1 MFSIVLCDA
10 TISRNAN
17 MNMAFMT
24 NTRVKQKYIFVLLGP
39 SGSGKTTYAR
49 SQSWLA
55 KRGAVNKNKVMV
67 LSTGLELRKQ
77 NIMSVWQEAD
87 MTAIKDVCHK
97 LIDQTFENFN
107 TSETHQILILDCVK
121 DLEDAEYIAA
131 EAKKYGLKINRAL
144 WFDISPHDLQGNWM
158 KRGDDRDILRGS
170 ARAYLRNWN
179 IKSND
184 LLNYYK
190 KSELLC
196 DVIKSLSKDLGLYT
210 NFHSLLNIL
219 ELPSNDIFE
228 DYPVFACPNNVRV
241 LLSDSAKIK
250 NILAELYSILKVNTL
265 HFTLPASFVH
275 CYRDVTWITKPVTY
289 HVTVKADGVRCL
301 LLKILD
307 GTYLITRK
315 NEIYPCCI
323 ADDHLPDNTVLD
335 GELLPSTSISEI
347 HPKISILL
355 KRSVFLVF
363 DVLAISGEVLWKW
376 PFTIRQ
382 ENLRNLPISR
392 DIPSVMKQASAD
404 NTSTANQKSQ
414 SVLVEENNLNE
425 LVVNCVVKEHQPSSP
440 DQVLKFLRTL
450 SHLPYP
456 CDGLVFTPNTAY
468 VFGPDPL
475 LFKWQSEDSV
485 HCDILI
491 KDLESG
497 KRECAVDLP
506 LDFELRPKQERHF
519 FEDFSCSFSEGQV
532 IECQWNQSEKA
543 WDPLFVRQD
552 KSVPNSDETI
562 DHVEKMFERSYTVKH
577 LVEDLTG
584 IERFNEFIDRASA
597 TAPSVM
603 NHLSLDYSFDELYG
617 KIAEMVHLGYVE
629 QTVDS
634 DTNLEI
640 LNYCTPVRD
649 PLVSLCRG
657 LVLHPQSKSIV
668 TKPFVRFFEGN
679 YSICCDLMSF

>member
-1 MFSIVLCDA
+1 
-10 TISRNAN
+10 

-39 SGSGKTTYAR
+39 SGSGKTTYGQR
-49 SQSWLA
+49 QILGPSGSGKTTYGQRQSWQP
-55 KRGAVNKNKVMV
+55 KRRDGRKNEVMF

-77 NIMSVWQEAD
+77 NIMSVWQEVD

-131 EAKKYGLKINRAL
+131 EAKKYDLEITGAL
-144 WFDISPHDLQGNWM
+144 WFDISPNELQQNWM
-158 KRGDDRDILRGS
+158 ERGDDRDIFRGS

-190 KSELLC
+190 KSQRLYNVFKSSSNYK
-196 DVIKSLSKDLGLYT
+196 DVGLYSYY
-210 NFHSLLNIL
+210 HSLLNIL
-219 ELPSNDIFE
+219 EPPSNGTFVH
-228 DYPVFACPNNVRV
+228 YHCPNNVRV

-275 CYRDVTWITKPVTY
+275 CYRDVTWVTKPVTY

-347 HPKISILL
+347 HPKTSILL

-414 SVLVEENNLNE
+414 SVLPEESNLNE
-425 LVVNCVVKEHQPSSP
+425 LVVNCVVKEHKPSSP
-440 DQVLKFLRTL
+440 NQVLKFLRTL

-468 VFGPDPL
+468 VFGPDSL

-497 KRECAVDLP
+497 KRECAVDLAFE
-506 LDFELRPKQERHF
+506 FELRPKQKRYL

-532 IECQWNQSEKA
+532 MECQWNQSEKA

-552 KSVPNSDETI
+552 KSGPNSDETI
-562 DHVEKMFERSYTVKH
+562 DHVEKMFQRSYTVKH

-584 IERFNEFIDRASA
+584 IERFNEFIDAASA

-603 NHLSLDYSFDELYG
+603 NHPSLDYSFDELYG
-617 KIAEMVHLGYVE
+617 KIAELVHLGYVE

-640 LNYCTPVRD
+640 LNYSTPVRD

-679 YSICCDLMSF
+679 YLICCDLMSF